1 MPRFL
6 LILILAPVAIVLV
19 AALLIPLL
27 LDEQKLLEVASTI
40 VEEETGAILQVE
52 GEINL
57 SLFPRIS
64 LDLNDTSITM
74 PDEQEANIRARFLGI
89 GLELLPLLSGR
100 VEAGEMAIDGLVMT
114 LKQAP
119 EQPALDTSKLT
130 DEQLDEYYAN
140 RRQEIQSA
148 GEAAGEMA
156 VAVKPPV
163 FNVKHMLI
171 TDSVVEILT
180 VETGERSRLEIINLQ
195 ATDVNLDDRSMPLT
209 MKVRLDSAE
218 NANPVEIAI
227 AADLRANPTSR

>member
-140 RRQEIQSA
+140 RRPPEHHGPLIGPDQRRRAARQVDHEQPQGSVLSETRQPGHFDDVIWWFGPIREHRGSPARWNRRRGIADPLADAQPGGA
-148 GEAAGEMA
+148 GGR
-156 VAVKPPV
+156 
-163 FNVKHMLI
+163 
-171 TDSVVEILT
+171 
-180 VETGERSRLEIINLQ
+180 GR
-195 ATDVNLDDRSMPLT
+195 
-209 MKVRLDSAE
+209 
-218 NANPVEIAI
+218 
-227 AADLRANPTSR
+227 